1 MKRKLYIITNRG
13 NAQEGQTLS
22 VDYDEKNYLSF
33 FQSPEG
39 GAWEDDEICVY
50 PDNFHFEYFA
60 QHIRMLKDAGIAYD
74 YMVLVFCG
82 HGCIDKNGE
91 KWIEIRPDGTY
102 GSDISLTQI
111 RTICDG
117 IRTLFISDA
126 CLALYTGALR
136 KTLLFSQLNEDVQY
150 DADYR
155 QRCQELY
162 NQYVNQTPDGIFV
175 AAFAAS
181 PGESAEDTGRG
192 GLYSLALLE
201 AAKECVLGRTETVK
215 VNGDMV
221 DFCTIHNIAR
231 VVVAERSINKQHPY
245 LLGSGVR
252 CKAQLPFVVVPNLGS
267 EPHLYL

>member
-33 FQSPEG
+33 FKSPEG
-39 GAWEDDEICVY
+39 GAWEDEEINVY
-50 PDNFHFEYFA
+50 RDNFRFEFFA
-60 QHIRMLKDAGIAYD
+60 QHMRMLKDAGIAYD

-82 HGCIDKNGE
+82 HGCIDKDGE
-91 KWIEIRPDGTY
+91 KWIEIRPDRTY
-102 GSDISLTQI
+102 GSDISLSQI

-136 KTLLFSQLNEDVQY
+136 KTLLFSQLNEDVKY
-150 DADYR
+150 DAEYH

-162 NQYVNQTPDGIFV
+162 NQYVSQTPDGIFL
-175 AAFAAS
+175 AALAAS
-181 PGESAEDTGRG
+181 PGEEAEDTGRG

-201 AAKECVLGRTETVK
+201 AAKECISGRTETVK
-215 VNGDMV
+215 TYGEMI
-221 DFCTIHNIAR
+221 DFCTIHSIASL
-231 VVVAERSINKQHPY
+231 VVARQSIDKQHPSM
-245 LLGSGVR
+245 LGSAVR
-252 CKAQLPFVVVPNLGS
+252 CKAQLPFVILPKLEYEPNL
-267 EPHLYL
+267 YL